1 MGLLLEEL
9 PFKVCEYDLFTHDF
23 SSVQY
28 SRVSPGTKS
37 TTVIVGRSFGL
48 IGPYSLAASGSH
60 ESLVHGPWARE
71 QPEKQHPAFS
81 STD

>member
-23 SSVQY
+23 SSVQF

-48 IGPYSLAASGSH
+48 ILSPL
-60 ESLVHGPWARE
+60 LL
-71 QPEKQHPAFS
+71 
-81 STD
+81 